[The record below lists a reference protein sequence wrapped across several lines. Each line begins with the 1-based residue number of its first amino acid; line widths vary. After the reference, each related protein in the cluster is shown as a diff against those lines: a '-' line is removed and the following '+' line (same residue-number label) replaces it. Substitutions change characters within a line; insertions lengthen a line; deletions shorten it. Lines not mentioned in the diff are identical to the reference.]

1 MSKTNELLEQKRR
14 ELDDEIKYYHELR
27 RIPNKT
33 PSEFQAQEK
42 AEKTIDR
49 LQKEIHEIENK

>member
-1 MSKTNELLEQKRR
+1 MSETNELLKQKKQ

-27 RIPNKT
+27 HIPNKT

-49 LQKEIHEIENK
+49 LQKEIYEIENK